1 MNSRRHRCSLA
12 FVCMAG
18 AGAWD
23 HHPMLTGSGLC
34 VILRP
39 CVVESVSSVIGIL
52 A

>member
-1 MNSRRHRCSLA
+1 
-12 FVCMAG
+12 MAG

-39 CVVESVSSVIGIL
+39 CVAESVSSVGGIW